1 MSQIETLMLLG
12 LGFALAALISLFVAR
27 GLWHYALRLGGLRTQ
42 RAAPSAMA
50 ELQSDRDRLRA
61 EYAMLSRKLELRLQD
76 LKTRL
81 AEQMAEVASS
91 RNRID
96 TLITEVEKRDGSITA
111 RDEEIATLKLQLS
124 PFENELASRTQSIQ
138 QLKEQ
143 VRDRDEDIDAMRL
156 TIENLTREIADR
168 DLHIATMT
176 VDGVTAGG
184 PASSI
189 HPMPSPRMSG
199 CGNASRR

>member
-12 LGFALAALISLFVAR
+12 LGFALAALISLFVGR

-50 ELQSDRDRLRA
+50 ELQADRDRLRA

-81 AEQMAEVASS
+81 AEQMAEVARS

-96 TLITEVEKRDGSITA
+96 TLISEVERRDHLFTA
-111 RDEEIATLKLQLS
+111 PAPAIPTLQPPLT
-124 PFENELASRTQSIQ
+124 PFA
-138 QLKEQ
+138 
-143 VRDRDEDIDAMRL
+143 
-156 TIENLTREIADR
+156 
-168 DLHIATMT
+168 
-176 VDGVTAGG
+176 
-184 PASSI
+184 
-189 HPMPSPRMSG
+189 
-199 CGNASRR
+199 